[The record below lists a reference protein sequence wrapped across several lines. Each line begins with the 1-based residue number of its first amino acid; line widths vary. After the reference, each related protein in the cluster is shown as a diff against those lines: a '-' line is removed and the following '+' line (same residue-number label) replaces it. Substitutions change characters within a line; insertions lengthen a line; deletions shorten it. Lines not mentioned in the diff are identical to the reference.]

1 MSFGI
6 TNCQYK
12 SILVKLMEENVLLC
26 AFISHFFCLFSFGHQ
41 TFDTQ
46 THIHTFKIK
55 IIKSECYRI
64 CNYGIIY
71 KH

>member
-12 SILVKLMEENVLLC
+12 SILVKLMEENVLLS
-26 AFISHFFCLFSFGHQ
+26 AFISHFFVYFPLVIKHP
-41 TFDTQ
+41 
-46 THIHTFKIK
+46 THTHTFKIK
-55 IIKSECYRI
+55 IIKSECFRI

>member
-6 TNCQYK
+6 SNCQYK
-12 SILVKLMEENVLLC
+12 SILVKLMEENVLLS
-26 AFISHFFCLFSFGHQ
+26 AFISLFRLFSFGHQ
-41 TFDTQ
+41 TSDTQ